1 MNFGSLW
8 PKGQLVM
15 IQKRFIIVISPHGDM
30 NLNSYINIP
39 YYIMLIFTV
48 SKILLNRSHIC
59 SMDKNEQ
66 AIYSCDQ
73 KVTTDM
79 THK

>member
-1 MNFGSLW
+1 
-8 PKGQLVM
+8 
-15 IQKRFIIVISPHGDM
+15 M

-39 YYIMLIFTV
+39 YYTMLIFTV